1 MNEDMVNFKVYE
13 KAKND
18 AVKALLNYTTAIMLK
33 DNIDAVKALK
43 KAKKRLDMA
52 TEVFKEY

>member
-1 MNEDMVNFKVYE
+1 MVNFKVYE